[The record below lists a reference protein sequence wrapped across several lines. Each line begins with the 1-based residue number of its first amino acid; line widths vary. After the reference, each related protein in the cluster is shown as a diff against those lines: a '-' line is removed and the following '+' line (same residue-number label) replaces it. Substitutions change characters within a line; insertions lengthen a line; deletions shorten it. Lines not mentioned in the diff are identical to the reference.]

1 MKYILFTLML
11 LSAGIFLGSES
22 GEHLLL
28 TDKQKS
34 VVALRE
40 QPPLTL
46 QRCDIGKPFT
56 ASNRHF
62 SFNFNAVNKQYPSGI
77 LQKNTFEA
85 MTVFQRKKSLTWW
98 RCGLGAIDAYSCD
111 TAKPFA
117 LEDLPAITKK
127 YEHLNAYESY
137 RLPTVNELLSIVE
150 RRCESPAIN
159 LSVFP
164 YTKNAGYYAFDPISG
179 GFKVV
184 DFTTGKVMPIKTDEK
199 YYVRLVGESKRDE
212 APYFSV
218 DHVSKIPTIWDLMR

>member
-1 MKYILFTLML
+1 MKYILFTLAL
-11 LSAGIFLGSES
+11 LSAGIFIGSES

-40 QPPLTL
+40 PPPSNL
-46 QRCDIGKPFT
+46 QRCDIGKPFS

-62 SFNFNAVNKQYPSGI
+62 SFNFNAVNKQYPSGV

-85 MTVFQRKKSLTWW
+85 MTVFQRKNNLTWW
-98 RCGLGAIDAYSCD
+98 RCGLGATDAYSCD
-111 TAKPFA
+111 TAKPFG
-117 LEDLPAITKK
+117 LKDLPSITAK
-127 YEHLNAYESY
+127 YEHFNAYESY
-137 RLPTVNELLSIVE
+137 RLPTVSELQSIVE
-150 RRCESPAIN
+150 RRCEYPAIN

-164 YTKNAGYYAFDPISG
+164 YTKNAGYFASDPVSG
-179 GFKVV
+179 GYKVV
-184 DFTTGKVMPIKTDEK
+184 DFTTGKVKPIKSDEK
-199 YYVRLVGESKRDE
+199 YYVRLVGETKREE